1 MFSEQGIRGGIS
13 FIDKRYGEASENDNV
28 LYLDM
33 SSLCWCAMSQY
44 LPINNFK

>member
-13 FIDKRYGEASENDNV
+13 FIDKRYGEASENDNI

-33 SSLCWCAMSQY
+33 
-44 LPINNFK
+44 NN